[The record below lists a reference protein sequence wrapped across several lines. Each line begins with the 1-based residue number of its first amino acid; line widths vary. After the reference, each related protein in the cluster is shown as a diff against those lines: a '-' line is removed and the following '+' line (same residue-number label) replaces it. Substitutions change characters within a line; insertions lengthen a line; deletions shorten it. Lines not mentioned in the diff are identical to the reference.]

1 MVESGDGLW
10 VPSFPQARDQRPF
23 NAPLQ
28 RDFARD
34 KHALCRAN
42 DHDQLARAFK
52 TGSAL
57 EFPKFAV
64 DFAPCSCLARLVC
77 SAPNDSF
84 SKRRHSAADFI
95 FNGAGTRCSLTSLKP
110 ARVRASRSTPSPPR
124 LNGPGWPGAGGGKL
138 ARRRMMG

>member
-64 DFAPCSCLARLVC
+64 DFAPCSCLASLVE
-77 SAPNDSF
+77 SGQHRVQRPERF
-84 SKRRHSAADFI
+84 
-95 FNGAGTRCSLTSLKP
+95 LLKTE
-110 ARVRASRSTPSPPR
+110 AFR
-124 LNGPGWPGAGGGKL
+124 G
-138 ARRRMMG
+138 